1 MVLNRHEAADDSED
15 QAARRNLQALARG
28 AAQRWL
34 RRVAFRVHTIMQN
47 LDSLGSEPRLARV
60 KIAQI
65 FGNAENSVGHGVGA
79 AADNSL
85 PHWQARGHVGN
96 VAVLA
101 VNRYGHS
108 CEARGRNRF
117 DAAPI
122 ARVDDVRPELAH
134 DSREAET
141 RCSNSPPPRP
151 AITFR
156 MTYSVPP
163 ISRRSIT

>member
-1 MVLNRHEAADDSED
+1 MVLNRHEAADDAEN
-15 QAARRNLQALARG
+15 QAARRNLQAFAYR
-28 AAQRWL
+28 AAKLRL
-34 RRVAFRVHTIMQN
+34 RRVPLGIHAIVQN

-60 KIAQI
+60 KIAQLL
-65 FGNAENSVGHGVGA
+65 GDAEYSVGHGVGA

-134 DSREAET
+134 DSREAEKQKLE
-141 RCSNSPPPRP
+141 
-151 AITFR
+151 FG
-156 MTYSVPP
+156 
-163 ISRRSIT
+163 